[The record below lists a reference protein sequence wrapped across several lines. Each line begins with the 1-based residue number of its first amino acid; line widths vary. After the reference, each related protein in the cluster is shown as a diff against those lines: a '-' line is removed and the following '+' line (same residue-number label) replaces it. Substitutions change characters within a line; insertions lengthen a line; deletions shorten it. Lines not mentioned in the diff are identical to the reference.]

1 MVKNLMSGPTIGSHR
16 HGCLKINFGSENF
29 QMKVLCIHSLSM
41 LPIKRSVVATIE
53 IKRTC
58 ECEVA
63 FTNRNIEL
71 SSFVCKLNKL
81 GHSISENF
89 FDGI

>member
-1 MVKNLMSGPTIGSHR
+1 MSGPTIGSHR

-71 SSFVCKLNKL
+71 SSFVCKLHIQLNLIKPRV
-81 GHSISENF
+81 
-89 FDGI
+89 